1 MDTLYIAVPRYSG
14 GFLRQPGPGGFHR
27 PPVSQCPSVAR
38 IDPLILAQTRTT
50 FSLLV
55 AGPGLLASAADG
67 QISHCPLRTLFAA
80 WFWGFWEWRP
90 QIYFYYAAIDKTN
103 VATAITVQYTAPVLV
118 LVYMVARRRQRAT
131 AMRVSAVPLSVIGCA
146 LAIGLL
152 GGSRLRLDPT
162 GLAAAEIAA
171 FSFAFYNVYAHGLL
185 LRHDRWRVLIFAL
198 LGAAL
203 SGW

>member
-1 MDTLYIAVPRYSG
+1 
-14 GFLRQPGPGGFHR
+14 
-27 PPVSQCPSVAR
+27 
-38 IDPLILAQTRTT
+38 
-50 FSLLV
+50 
-55 AGPGLLASAADG
+55 
-67 QISHCPLRTLFAA
+67 
-80 WFWGFWEWRP
+80 
-90 QIYFYYAAIDKTN
+90 
-103 VATAITVQYTAPVLV
+103 
-118 LVYMVARRRQRAT
+118 
-131 AMRVSAVPLSVIGCA
+131 MRVSAVLLSVIGCA

-203 SGW
+203 FWMVINPPWRVMAQHYSSQQWLFLLVFAVTSVLVPFSFYFAGLQHLDATRAIVTSCLEPVFSILIAAVAFGELVRPLQALGIVFVLLATLLVQIPGAGTKDVALLEPIE